1 MLGSMWSNRSSY
13 SLLMGMQMGTASLKD
28 CMAVDL
34 PRWLGRWR
42 ICLQC
47 RGPRFDPWVR
57 KIPWRREWQPP
68 VFLPGEFH
76 GQRSLV
82 GYRPWSH
89 KRVNPSKWLTLSLWQ
104 FLTKLTIFLLYKSV
118 IQQSHFGIYPREL
131 KTYLHTKTCTQMF
144 IAALLIIDNTWKQS
158 RYPWVDECINKL
170 WYIQVMCVGVFS
182 VVPDSLW
189 PHGL

>member
-1 MLGSMWSNRSSY
+1 
-13 SLLMGMQMGTASLKD
+13 MGTASLKD

-131 KTYLHTKTCTQMF
+131 KTYLHTKMF
-144 IAALLIIDNTWKQS
+144 ILALLVIAKTCKQPKCS
-158 RYPWVDECINKL
+158 VGECINKR
-170 WYIQVMCVGVFS
+170 WYIHTTSMNIIQG
-182 VVPDSLW
+182 
-189 PHGL
+189 